1 MNDFFIYRETR
12 FQELKCRKIKIK
24 QLKKLIFMHFAN
36 LAVAM
41 AGKVKKR
48 QVNIINMHLCNL
60 NAYARSILLWF
71 AKYHNTNNNDNSYF
85 IYCYFK

>member
-1 MNDFFIYRETR
+1 
-12 FQELKCRKIKIK
+12 
-24 QLKKLIFMHFAN
+24 MHFAN

-71 AKYHNTNNNDNSYF
+71 AKYHNTNNNDNS
-85 IYCYFK
+85 